1 MLRGLDENSRDV
13 IEEICVA
20 YFAEKK
26 SETDAKKVIVKPKRF
41 KQWWSEG
48 KLDNY
53 ELTKFYIIDWVMK
66 LMSSGTEE

>member
-1 MLRGLDENSRDV
+1 MLNGLDENSRDV

-20 YFAEKK
+20 QFAEKK
-26 SETDAKKVIVKPKRF
+26 GDKDPVKVVVKKKKF

-53 ELTKFYIIDWVMK
+53 EMIKFYIID
-66 LMSSGTEE
+66 

>member
-1 MLRGLDENSRDV
+1 V

-20 YFAEKK
+20 YFADKK
-26 SETDAKKVIVKPKRF
+26 SDKDPSKVIVKEKKF

-53 ELTKFYIIDWVMK
+53 EVIKFYLIDYVV
-66 LMSSGTEE
+66 